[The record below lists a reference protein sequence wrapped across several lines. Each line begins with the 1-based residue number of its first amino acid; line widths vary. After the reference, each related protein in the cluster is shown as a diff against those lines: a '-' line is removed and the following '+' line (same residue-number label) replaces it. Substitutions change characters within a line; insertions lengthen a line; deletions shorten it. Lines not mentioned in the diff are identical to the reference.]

1 VQSGCQDCVVCEPC
15 SAKVLCVFEDKVCL
29 HLNYAAHV
37 FAAAVVSH
45 CHGAGHSSAPLQSC
59 EAWLKT
65 CYQRLQSQVT
75 AVESLSLV
83 QQILMGAQH
92 ILLQDSELVEPPVS
106 LISRFASLT
115 FKEQLAVSSEHV
127 LFLSLSVPPG
137 DIIKIARAAQA
148 DLTSIFARRLIAV
161 QPPKDSESHKVIN
174 SFLDSVKR
182 VSDCATLPLQ
192 GKSLQWSAHAAIQ
205 GCGPGCNLSHRNDKC
220 LVCGG
225 GYQQH
230 MGHICRGGRRG
241 SWSLCSNGALDVP
254 LHVEEIS
261 SGTFKVS
268 LDRKS
273 SRLEVVQSD
282 ELFESNPGREIGTVI
297 TFIITHSSSST
308 PKVIVGLTPHHPY
321 FAASTKVS
329 IGLDLGDL
337 KFNCEEQDT
346 VQQLAADLKSAVS
359 ISPSVIK

>member
-1 VQSGCQDCVVCEPC
+1 
-15 SAKVLCVFEDKVCL
+15 
-29 HLNYAAHV
+29 
-37 FAAAVVSH
+37 
-45 CHGAGHSSAPLQSC
+45 
-59 EAWLKT
+59 
-65 CYQRLQSQVT
+65 
-75 AVESLSLV
+75 
-83 QQILMGAQH
+83 
-92 ILLQDSELVEPPVS
+92 
-106 LISRFASLT
+106 
-115 FKEQLAVSSEHV
+115 
-127 LFLSLSVPPG
+127 
-137 DIIKIARAAQA
+137 
-148 DLTSIFARRLIAV
+148 
-161 QPPKDSESHKVIN
+161 
-174 SFLDSVKR
+174 
-182 VSDCATLPLQ
+182 
-192 GKSLQWSAHAAIQ
+192 
-205 GCGPGCNLSHRNDKC
+205 
-220 LVCGG
+220 
-225 GYQQH
+225 

-241 SWSLCSNGALDVP
+241 SWSLRSNGALDVP